1 MFAGELQ
8 EGFEDKNISNGGL
21 FFFYSLAEH
30 LILHFILI
38 RRLIKHSCISYGK
51 AMVKDVS
58 MKINVVGL

>member
-8 EGFEDKNISNGGL
+8 EEFEDKNISNGGL
-21 FFFYSLAEH
+21 FFFHLAEH

-51 AMVKDVS
+51 PMVKDVS